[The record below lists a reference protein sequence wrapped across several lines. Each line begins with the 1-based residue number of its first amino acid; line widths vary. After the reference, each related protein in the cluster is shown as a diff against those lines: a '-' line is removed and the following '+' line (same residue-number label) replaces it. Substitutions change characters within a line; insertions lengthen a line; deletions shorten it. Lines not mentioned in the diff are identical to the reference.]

1 MNIAEMTIRRLNKE
15 AESSNSTSG
24 RGNSSEEKLPSP
36 VTDVA
41 AFFSGVSF
49 DQNNP
54 FSDDYER
61 YQMYKNNAPQ
71 QISVY
76 DAVTLSN
83 VFREC
88 KDDLSQ
94 PQIEAFQ
101 GIESLREYIE
111 SINCNCQSKLS
122 KINEYYRD
130 FVLGNAGNDLFPSM
144 KKALNINEIIFFH
157 ENQEI
162 HKA

>member
-1 MNIAEMTIRRLNKE
+1 MTIRRLNKE
-15 AESSNSTSG
+15 AESSNSTSE
-24 RGNSSEEKLPSP
+24 RGINSSEEKLPSP

-41 AFFSGVSF
+41 AFFSGVNF

-54 FSDDYER
+54 FSDDSEK
-61 YQMYKNNAPQ
+61 YQIHKNNIAQ

-76 DAVTLSN
+76 DTVTLSN
-83 VFREC
+83 AFREC
-88 KDDLSQ
+88 KDKLSQ